1 MFTDR
6 DEKAKWIFLI
16 NEALDRGDYDLARKY
31 GIQLEKIKARK
42 EETSK
47 TDFGL
52 TVKDYLRLSK
62 KYTDKKIASLFDV
75 NYQQITRFKKKNG
88 LPMKRRWKE
97 GAKGKEVI
105 TKIGERPDVKNW
117 DMKSG
122 KTKN

>member
-1 MFTDR
+1 MMFADH

-16 NEALDRGDYDLARKY
+16 NEALDRGEYDLARSY

-42 EETSK
+42 EEISK

-88 LPMKRRWKE
+88 LPMKKRWRRRND
-97 GAKGKEVI
+97 GK
-105 TKIGERPDVKNW
+105 R
-117 DMKSG
+117 
-122 KTKN
+122 